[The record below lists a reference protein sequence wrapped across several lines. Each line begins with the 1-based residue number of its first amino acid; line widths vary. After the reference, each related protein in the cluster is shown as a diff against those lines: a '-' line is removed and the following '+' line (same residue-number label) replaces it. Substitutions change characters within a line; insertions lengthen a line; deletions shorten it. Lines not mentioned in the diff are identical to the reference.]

1 MMKINSFNNKRAIL
15 NFERKMNIYEV
26 KLLKS
31 IINLMKNNGF
41 KSNYLIYNESSF
53 ENIFDEDIEDMKEL
67 LNYECFE
74 EIDVRVNYNDF
85 LNIIDKVQDNL
96 FMLIDNN
103 EYIRSHLYS
112 IIYPKNSNNI
122 ILHIDEYIFEFLK
135 TKYQ

>member
-1 MMKINSFNNKRAIL
+1 MKINSFNNKRAIL

-26 KLLKS
+26 KFLKS

-41 KSNYLIYNESSF
+41 KSNYLIYNESNF

-74 EIDVRVNYNDF
+74 NIDVRFNYNDF
-85 LNIIDKVQDNL
+85 LNIIDNVQDNL

-112 IIYPKNSNNI
+112 IIHPKDSNNI
-122 ILHIDEYIFEFLK
+122 ILHIDEYMFEYLK